1 MKVNDIE
8 QFLSEVF
15 PKENALDYDNVG
27 LIAGD
32 REKVVSAILVS
43 LDLTSKSIAAA
54 KECGANLIVTH
65 HPILFGGIKALTM
78 DDYVGRT
85 LVELIKSGISVIS
98 CHTNL
103 DLTDE
108 FGNLAIAE
116 LLGAADA
123 RHLDGAVCGV
133 VYELNSA
140 EPVTL
145 KQYCRKVA
153 GDLKCSGIITINDP
167 QNKVNKVFI
176 QGGSFDEDSVRAL
189 IRDGVDTVI
198 SGEIKHHVCVG
209 LGQMGINTIIA
220 GHSATEQAY
229 LPKMAKV
236 LSEKFP
242 GIDITVNY
250 NNEVS
255 SIL

>member
-8 QFLSEVF
+8 LFLNEVF
-15 PKENALDYDNVG
+15 PSENALSYDNVG

-32 REKVVSAILVS
+32 REKAVSAIVIS
-43 LDLTSKSIAAA
+43 LDLTSKAIAAA

-65 HPILFGGIKALTM
+65 HPIIFGGINALTM
-78 DDYVGRT
+78 DDYVGKT
-85 LVELIKSGISVIS
+85 LVELVKSGISVIS

-116 LLGAADA
+116 KLEAVSPKAAD
-123 RHLDGAVCGV
+123 DAVCGV
-133 VYELNSA
+133 VFELEKESTVKEYSA
-140 EPVTL
+140 W
-145 KQYCRKVA
+145 VA
-153 GDLKCSGIITINDP
+153 ERLGASGIITINNP
-167 QNKVNKVFI
+167 ENKVKKIFV
-176 QGGSFDEDSVRAL
+176 QGGSFDEDSVRG
-189 IRDGVDTVI
+189 IIKSGVDTVI
-198 SGEIKHHVCVG
+198 SGEIKHHICVG
-209 LGQMGINTIIA
+209 LEQMGINTIIA

-229 LPKMAKV
+229 LPKIEKL
-236 LSEKFP
+236 LSEKYP

>member
-1 MKVNDIE
+1 MQVNDIE
-8 QFLSEVF
+8 TYLNEVF
-15 PKENALDYDNVG
+15 PPEYALDYDNVG
-27 LIAGD
+27 LIAGNRD
-32 REKVVSAILVS
+32 KVVSAILVS
-43 LDLTSKSIAAA
+43 LDLTSKSIQAA
-54 KECGANLIVTH
+54 KSCGANLIVTH
-65 HPILFGGIKALTM
+65 HPIIFGGIKALTM

-108 FGNLAIAE
+108 FGNLAIAD
-116 LLGAADA
+116 LLGAKDA
-123 RHLDGAVCGV
+123 KHLDGAVCGV
-133 VYELNSA
+133 YYELDSE

-145 KQYCRKVA
+145 KDYCKKVA
-153 GDLKCSGIITINDP
+153 ADLKCSGIITINDP
-167 QNKVNKVFI
+167 QNKVKKVFI
-176 QGGSFDEDSVRAL
+176 QGGSFDEDSVDVIL
-189 IRDGVDTVI
+189 KNGIDTVV
-198 SGEIKHHVCVG
+198 SGEIKHHICVG
-209 LGQMGINTIIA
+209 LGQMGVNTIIA

-229 LPKMAKV
+229 LPKMAKL

>member
-1 MKVNDIE
+1 MQVNDIE
-8 QFLSEVF
+8 KFLNEVF
-15 PKENALDYDNVG
+15 PPENALDYDNVG
-27 LIAGD
+27 LIAGNRD
-32 REKVVSAILVS
+32 KVVSAILVS
-43 LDLTSKSIAAA
+43 LDLTSKSIQAA
-54 KECGANLIVTH
+54 KSCGANLIVTH
-65 HPILFGGIKALTM
+65 HPIIFGGIKALTM

-116 LLGAADA
+116 LLGAKDA
-123 RHLDGAVCGV
+123 KHLDGAVCGV
-133 VYELNSA
+133 YYELGSE

-145 KQYCRKVA
+145 KDYCRKVA
-153 GDLKCSGIITINDP
+153 SDLKCSGIITINDP

-176 QGGSFDEDSVRAL
+176 QGGSFDEDSVDTIL
-189 IRDGVDTVI
+189 KNGIDTVV
-198 SGEIKHHVCVG
+198 SGEIKHHICVG
-209 LGQMGINTIIA
+209 LGQMGVNTIIA

-229 LPKMAKV
+229 LPKMAKL

>member
-65 HPILFGGIKALTM
+65 HPIIFGGIKALTM

-189 IRDGVDTVI
+189 IRDGVDT
-198 SGEIKHHVCVG
+198 
-209 LGQMGINTIIA
+209 GI
-220 GHSATEQAY
+220 
-229 LPKMAKV
+229 
-236 LSEKFP
+236 
-242 GIDITVNY
+242 
-250 NNEVS
+250 S
-255 SIL
+255 SIMCA

>member
-8 QFLSEVF
+8 LFLNEVF

-32 REKVVSAILVS
+32 REKVVSAIVVS
-43 LDLTSKSIAAA
+43 LDLTSKAIAVA
-54 KECGANLIVTH
+54 KENGANLIVTH
-65 HPILFGGIKALTM
+65 HPIIFGGIKALTM

-85 LVELIKSGISVIS
+85 LVELVKSGISVIS

-108 FGNLAIAE
+108 FGNLAIADK
-116 LLGAADA
+116 LGAVNAKPVE
-123 RHLDGAVCGV
+123 GVVCGV
-133 VYELNSA
+133 VFEFEN
-140 EPVTL
+140 ETTVNE
-145 KQYCRKVA
+145 YCQKLRKDIA
-153 GDLKCSGIITINDP
+153 TSGTITINKPDS
-167 QNKVNKVFI
+167 KVKRVFV
-176 QGGSFDEDSVRAL
+176 QGGSFDEDSVDGVIKA
-189 IRDGVDTVI
+189 GVDTVI
-198 SGEIKHHVCVG
+198 SGEIKHHICVG
-209 LGQMGINTIIA
+209 LEQMGINTIIA
-220 GHSATEQAY
+220 GHSATEQVY
-229 LPKMAKV
+229 LPKIEKL
-236 LSEKFP
+236 LSEKYP